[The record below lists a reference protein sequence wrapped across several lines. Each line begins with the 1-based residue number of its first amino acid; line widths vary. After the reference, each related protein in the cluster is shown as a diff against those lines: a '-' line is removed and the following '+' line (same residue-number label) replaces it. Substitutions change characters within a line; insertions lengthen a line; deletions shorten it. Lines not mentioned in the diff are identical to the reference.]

1 MRKLKKIGLLFLF
14 STFIFGCDININ
26 QPEDEQQIEN
36 PTDNDSTTEN
46 TPEDSDDK
54 TESDNSDETQ
64 PDNSTE
70 SENITT
76 IKGSELD
83 SNAWYFKSY
92 DLSEYANQTV
102 KIELSCKIKTSS
114 SNKIHLMWQINQAP
128 EYPTIA
134 QADVGSEWI
143 ELKETKEVSIA
154 KGNQLYLSNYQID
167 FSNLTIY
174 IKDFSYKVTPLDS
187 SDNNTDDVITNKTTW
202 LSDSTPSLKETY
214 KDIFDSFGLAC
225 EYGNFGTNWGTP
237 VELYYDEVQNG
248 LKKHVDSMTLGNEL
262 KPQFMLCWWGNG
274 DGAKESMTSFTASN
288 GQKIQVPETIQGL
301 SRLDAILTILKN
313 NNLKMRG
320 HVLTWHSQTPDD
332 FFAEGYSA
340 EYNGELISNPV
351 SKEVMTARHEWYI
364 KTILEYVN
372 DWESRNGYGT
382 GNHIIWT
389 WDVVNEAIADDATTT
404 DYLRGST
411 AETKDKTP
419 TPPAGSNQAQGS
431 RWYQIYQSDEFI
443 VNAFRFANAYAPA
456 DVPLAYN
463 DYNEYMD
470 YSGGWKT
477 TGILNL
483 IESIKNGEAQTINEK
498 SVAPRIDVMG
508 MQSHVN
514 PDWPGVSGYENALK
528 RYLAAGVDVH
538 VSEFDIAA
546 TSTDSAKS
554 AYSEYF
560 KMLKK
565 YGKNYSGT
573 NKITN
578 VTIWGLNNE
587 NSWISKDGTQY
598 PLLFNKINDE
608 YIPNDSFDAVIEAA
622 KN

>member
-14 STFIFGCDININ
+14 STLIFGCDTTVN
-26 QPEDEQQIEN
+26 QPENDKNIEK
-36 PTDNDSTTEN
+36 PGESSQPESSDPIQ
-46 TPEDSDDK
+46 PEDSTDSKD
-54 TESDNSDETQ
+54 
-64 PDNSTE
+64 
-70 SENITT
+70 ITT
-76 IKGSELD
+76 INGSELD
-83 SNAWYFKSY
+83 SNAWYFTSY

-114 SNKIHLMWQINQAP
+114 ANKINLKWQIDQYP
-128 EYPTIA
+128 EYPIIA
-134 QADVGSEWI
+134 QADVGSDWV
-143 ELKETKEVSIA
+143 ELKGTKEVSIA
-154 KGNQLYLSNYQID
+154 QKNQLYLSTYQIV

-174 IKDFSYKVTPLDS
+174 IKDFSYKVTPIVIE
-187 SDNNTDDVITNKTTW
+187 NNRENW

-225 EYGNFGTNWGTP
+225 EYGNFGTGWGTP

-248 LKKHVDSMTLGNEL
+248 LKKHADSMTLGNEL
-262 KPQFMLCWWGNG
+262 KPQFMLCWWRNG

-340 EYNGELISNPV
+340 KYNGELISNPV

-372 DWESRNGYGT
+372 EWEANNGYGT

-404 DYLRGST
+404 AYLRGST
-411 AETKDKTP
+411 SGTKGKTP
-419 TPPAGSNQAQGS
+419 DNGGS

-514 PDWPGVSGYENALK
+514 PDWPGVSEYEKALK
-528 RYLAAGVDVH
+528 RYLDAGVDVH

-554 AYSEYF
+554 AYSDYF
-560 KMLKK
+560 KMLKN

-587 NSWISKDGTQY
+587 NSWISNGGTQY
-598 PLLFNKINDE
+598 PLLFNKINNE

>member
-14 STFIFGCDININ
+14 STFIFGCDFTVK
-26 QPEDEQQIEN
+26 QPENDKNIEKPGESSQPESSDPIQPEA
-36 PTDNDSTTEN
+36 PTDST
-46 TPEDSDDK
+46 D
-54 TESDNSDETQ
+54 
-64 PDNSTE
+64 
-70 SENITT
+70 ITT
-76 IKGSELD
+76 IEGSELKSGD
-83 SNAWYFKSY
+83 WYFTSY
-92 DLSEYANQTV
+92 DLSKYANQTV

-114 SNKIHLMWQINQAP
+114 SNKINLKWQINQNPA
-128 EYPTIA
+128 YPIIA
-134 QADVGSEWI
+134 QADVGSDWV
-143 ELKETKEVSIA
+143 ELKGTNEVSIEA
-154 KGNQLYLSNYQID
+154 ENQLYLSNYQID

-174 IKDFSYKVTPLDS
+174 IKDFSYKVTPIVRE
-187 SDNNTDDVITNKTTW
+187 NW

-225 EYGNFGTNWGTP
+225 EYGTFGTGWGTP

-262 KPQFMLCWWGNG
+262 KPQFMLCWWRNG

-288 GQKIQVPETIQGL
+288 GQIIQVPETIQGL
-301 SRLDAILTILKN
+301 SRLNDILTILKK

-340 EYNGELISNPV
+340 KYNGKLISNPV

-372 DWESRNGYGT
+372 DWEAKNGYGT

-404 DYLRGST
+404 AYLRGST
-411 AETKDKTP
+411 SGTKDKTP
-419 TPPAGSNQAQGS
+419 ADGGS

-470 YSGGWKT
+470 YSDGWKT

-483 IESIKNGEAQTINEK
+483 IESIKKGEAQTIKGK

-514 PDWPGVSGYENALK
+514 PKWPGVSGYENALK

-546 TSTDSAKS
+546 TSTGSAKS
-554 AYSEYF
+554 AYSDYF

-587 NSWISKDGTQY
+587 NSWISNDGTQY
-598 PLLFNKINDE
+598 PLLFNKINNE
-608 YIPNDSFDAVIEAA
+608 YIPNASFDAVIEAA

>member
-14 STFIFGCDININ
+14 SALIFGCDTTVN
-26 QPEDEQQIEN
+26 QPENDKNIEK
-36 PTDNDSTTEN
+36 PGESSQPESSDPIQ
-46 TPEDSDDK
+46 PEDSTDSKD
-54 TESDNSDETQ
+54 
-64 PDNSTE
+64 
-70 SENITT
+70 ITT
-76 IKGSELD
+76 INGSKLE
-83 SNAWYFKSY
+83 SNAWYFTSY

-102 KIELSCKIKTSS
+102 QIELSCKIKTSS
-114 SNKIHLMWQINQAP
+114 SNKIHLMWQINNS
-128 EYPTIA
+128 EYPIVA
-134 QADVGSEWI
+134 EADVGSDWV
-143 ELKETKEVSIA
+143 ELKGTNEVSIEA
-154 KGNQLYLSNYQID
+154 GNQLYLSNYKID

-174 IKDFSYKVTPLDS
+174 IKDFSYNVTPIVNNR
-187 SDNNTDDVITNKTTW
+187 DNW
-202 LSDSTPSLKETY
+202 LSNSTPSLKETY
-214 KDIFDSFGLAC
+214 EDTFDSFGLAC
-225 EYGNFGTNWGTP
+225 EYGNFGTGWGTP

-262 KPQFMLCWWGNG
+262 KPQFMLCWWAKG
-274 DGAKESMTSFTASN
+274 DGAKESLTSFTASN
-288 GQKIQVPETIQGL
+288 GQTIQVPKTIQGL
-301 SRLDAILTILKN
+301 SRLNDILTILKK

-340 EYNGELISNPV
+340 KYNGELISNPV
-351 SKEVMTARHEWYI
+351 SKKVMTARHEWYI

-372 DWESRNGYGT
+372 DWEAENGYGT

-404 DYLRGST
+404 AYLRGST
-411 AETKDKTP
+411 SGTKGKTP
-419 TPPAGSNQAQGS
+419 ADGGS

-470 YSGGWKT
+470 YSDGWKT

-483 IESIKNGEAQTINEK
+483 IESIKKGEAQTIKGK

-514 PDWPGVSGYENALK
+514 PYWPGVSEYEKALK

-546 TSTDSAKS
+546 TSTGSAKS
-554 AYSEYF
+554 AYSDYF

-598 PLLFNKINDE
+598 PLLFNKINNE

>member
-1 MRKLKKIGLLFLF
+1 MRKLKKIGLLLLF
-14 STFIFGCDININ
+14 SALIFGCDFTEN
-26 QPEDEQQIEN
+26 QQ
-36 PTDNDSTTEN
+36 NDS
-46 TPEDSDDK
+46 ED
-54 TESDNSDETQ
+54 
-64 PDNSTE
+64 
-70 SENITT
+70 ITT
-76 IKGSELD
+76 IEGSKLE
-83 SNAWYFKSY
+83 SNAWYFTSY
-92 DLSEYANQTV
+92 DLSEYASQTV

-114 SNKIHLMWQINQAP
+114 SNKINLKWQINQDP

-134 QADVGSEWI
+134 QADVGSDWV
-143 ELKETKEVSIA
+143 ELKGTNEVSIEA
-154 KGNQLYLSNYQID
+154 GNQLYLSNYQIV

-174 IKDFSYKVTPLDS
+174 IKDFSYKVTPIVIE
-187 SDNNTDDVITNKTTW
+187 NNRENW

-225 EYGNFGTNWGTP
+225 EYGNFGTK
-237 VELYYDEVQNG
+237 ELYYEEVQNG
-248 LKKHVDSMTLGNEL
+248 LKKHADSITLGNEL

-274 DGAKESMTSFTASN
+274 DGAKKKMTSFTASN
-288 GQKIQVPETIQGL
+288 GQTIQVPEPIQGL
-301 SRLDAILTILKN
+301 SRLNDILTILKN

-351 SKEVMTARHEWYI
+351 SKDVMTARHEWYI

-372 DWESRNGYGT
+372 DWEAENGYGT

-389 WDVVNEAIADDATTT
+389 WDVVNEAIADDATKT

-411 AETKDKTP
+411 SGTKDKTP

-431 RWYQIYQSDEFI
+431 RWYQIYKSDEFI

-483 IESIKNGEAQTINEK
+483 IESIKNGEEQTINGK
-498 SVAPRIDVMG
+498 LVKPRIDVMG
-508 MQSHVN
+508 MQSHVGD
-514 PDWPGVSGYENALK
+514 DWPGVGGYEDAVK
-528 RYLAAGVDVH
+528 RYLDAGVDIH

-546 TSTDSAKS
+546 KSSNSSKST
-554 AYSEYF
+554 YSEYF
-560 KMLKK
+560 KMLKN
-565 YGKNYSGT
+565 YGKNYSGK

-587 NSWISKDGTQY
+587 DSWINSKSKY

>member
-1 MRKLKKIGLLFLF
+1 MRKLKKIGLLLLF
-14 STFIFGCDININ
+14 STLIFGCDITIN

-36 PTDNDSTTEN
+36 STDNDSTKEN
-46 TPEDSDDK
+46 TPEDSDGK
-54 TESDNSDETQ
+54 KESDNSDKTQ

-76 IKGSELD
+76 INGSELG
-83 SNAWYFKSY
+83 SGAWYFTSY

-102 KIELSCKIKTSS
+102 QIELSCKIKTSS
-114 SNKIHLMWQINQAP
+114 SNKIHLMWQINNS
-128 EYPTIA
+128 EYPIVA
-134 QADVGSEWI
+134 EADVGSEWV
-143 ELKETKEVSIA
+143 ELKGTKEVSIA
-154 KGNQLYLSNYQID
+154 QKNQLYLSTYQID

-174 IKDFSYKVTPLDS
+174 IGDFSYKVTALDS
-187 SDNNTDDVITNKTTW
+187 SDNNTDDVITNKTYW

-237 VELYYDEVQNG
+237 KELYYEEVQNG
-248 LKKHVDSMTLGNEL
+248 LKKHADSITLGNEL

-274 DGAKESMTSFTASN
+274 DGAKEKMTSFTASN
-288 GQKIQVPETIQGL
+288 GQTIQVPETIQGL
-301 SRLDAILTILKN
+301 SRLNDILTILKN

-372 DWESRNGYGT
+372 DWEAENGYGT

-389 WDVVNEAIADDATTT
+389 WDVVNEAIADDATKT

-411 AETKDKTP
+411 SGTKDKTP

-431 RWYQIYQSDEFI
+431 RWYQIYKSDEFI
-443 VNAFRFANAYAPA
+443 VNAFRFANAYAPS

-470 YSGGWKT
+470 YEKGWKT

-483 IESIKNGEAQTINEK
+483 IESIKKGEAQTINGK

-514 PDWPGVSGYENALK
+514 PNWPGVSGYENALK

-546 TSTDSAKS
+546 TSTGSAKS
-554 AYSEYF
+554 AYSDYF

-565 YGKNYSGT
+565 YGKSYSGT

-578 VTIWGLNNE
+578 ITIWGLNNE
-587 NSWISKDGTQY
+587 NSWISNDGTQY
-598 PLLFNKINDE
+598 PLLFNKINNE

-622 KN
+622 QN

>member
-1 MRKLKKIGLLFLF
+1 
-14 STFIFGCDININ
+14 
-26 QPEDEQQIEN
+26 
-36 PTDNDSTTEN
+36 
-46 TPEDSDDK
+46 
-54 TESDNSDETQ
+54 
-64 PDNSTE
+64 
-70 SENITT
+70 
-76 IKGSELD
+76 
-83 SNAWYFKSY
+83 
-92 DLSEYANQTV
+92 
-102 KIELSCKIKTSS
+102 
-114 SNKIHLMWQINQAP
+114 
-128 EYPTIA
+128 
-134 QADVGSEWI
+134 
-143 ELKETKEVSIA
+143 
-154 KGNQLYLSNYQID
+154 
-167 FSNLTIY
+167 
-174 IKDFSYKVTPLDS
+174 
-187 SDNNTDDVITNKTTW
+187 
-202 LSDSTPSLKETY
+202 
-214 KDIFDSFGLAC
+214 
-225 EYGNFGTNWGTP
+225 
-237 VELYYDEVQNG
+237 
-248 LKKHVDSMTLGNEL
+248 MTLGNEL

-288 GQKIQVPETIQGL
+288 GQTIQVSKTIQGL
-301 SRLDAILTILKN
+301 SRLNDILTILKN

-340 EYNGELISNPV
+340 KSNGELISNPV
-351 SKEVMTARHEWYI
+351 SKDVMTARHEWYI

-372 DWESRNGYGT
+372 EWEVNNGYGT

-411 AETKDKTP
+411 SGTKDKTP

-470 YSGGWKT
+470 YEKGWKT

-483 IESIKNGEAQTINEK
+483 IESIKNGEAQTINGK
-498 SVAPRIDVMG
+498 LVKPRIDVMG

-546 TSTDSAKS
+546 TSTGSAKS
-554 AYSEYF
+554 AYSDYF

-565 YGKNYSGT
+565 YGKSYSGT

-578 VTIWGLNNE
+578 ITIWGLNNE
-587 NSWISKDGTQY
+587 ASWIKSKSKY
-598 PLLFNKINDE
+598 PLLFNKINNE

>member
-1 MRKLKKIGLLFLF
+1 MRKLKKIGLLLLF
-14 STFIFGCDININ
+14 SALIFGCDFTVN
-26 QPEDEQQIEN
+26 QP
-36 PTDNDSTTEN
+36 NDS
-46 TPEDSDDK
+46 ED
-54 TESDNSDETQ
+54 
-64 PDNSTE
+64 
-70 SENITT
+70 ITT
-76 IKGSELD
+76 IEGSKLE
-83 SNAWYFKSY
+83 SNAWYFTSY
-92 DLSEYANQTV
+92 DLSEYASQTV

-114 SNKIHLMWQINQAP
+114 SNKINLKWQINQDP

-134 QADVGSEWI
+134 QAEVGSDWV
-143 ELKETKEVSIA
+143 ELKGTKEVSIEA
-154 KGNQLYLSNYQID
+154 GNQLYLSNHQID

-174 IKDFSYKVTPLDS
+174 VKDFSYKVTPIVIE
-187 SDNNTDDVITNKTTW
+187 NNRENW

-225 EYGNFGTNWGTP
+225 EYGNFGTWGGTP
-237 VELYYDEVQNG
+237 KELYYEEVQNG
-248 LKKHVDSMTLGNEL
+248 LKKHADSITLGNEL

-274 DGAKESMTSFTASN
+274 DGAKQKMTSFTASN
-288 GQKIQVPETIQGL
+288 GQTIQVPQTIQGL
-301 SRLDAILTILKN
+301 SRLNDILTILKN

-351 SKEVMTARHEWYI
+351 SKDVMTARHEWYI

-372 DWESRNGYGT
+372 DWEAENGYGT

-389 WDVVNEAIADDATTT
+389 WDVVNEAIADDATKT

-411 AETKDKTP
+411 SGTKDKTP

-431 RWYQIYQSDEFI
+431 RWYQIYKSDEFI

-470 YSGGWKT
+470 YEKGWKT

-483 IESIKNGEAQTINEK
+483 IESIKKGEAQTINGK

-508 MQSHVN
+508 MQSHVGD
-514 PDWPGVSGYENALK
+514 DWPGVGGYEDAVK
-528 RYLAAGVDVH
+528 RYLDAGVDIH

-546 TSTDSAKS
+546 KSSNSSKST
-554 AYSEYF
+554 YSEYF
-560 KMLKK
+560 KMLKN
-565 YGKNYSGT
+565 YGKNYSGK

-587 NSWISKDGTQY
+587 DSWINSKSKY

-608 YIPNDSFDAVIEAA
+608 YIPNASFDAVIEAA

>member
-14 STFIFGCDININ
+14 SALIFGCDFTVK
-26 QPEDEQQIEN
+26 QP
-36 PTDNDSTTEN
+36 
-46 TPEDSDDK
+46 
-54 TESDNSDETQ
+54 
-64 PDNSTE
+64 
-70 SENITT
+70 ENITT

-83 SNAWYFKSY
+83 SNDWYFTSY

-102 KIELSCKIKTSS
+102 QIELSCKIKTSS
-114 SNKIHLMWQINQAP
+114 SNKINLKWQINQYP
-128 EYPTIA
+128 EYPIIA
-134 QADVGSEWI
+134 QANVGSDWV
-143 ELKETKEVSIA
+143 ELKGTNEVSIEA
-154 KGNQLYLSNYQID
+154 GNQLYLSNHQIV

-174 IKDFSYKVTPLDS
+174 IKDFSYKVTPIVIE
-187 SDNNTDDVITNKTTW
+187 NNRENW

-225 EYGNFGTNWGTP
+225 EYGNFVPGWGTP
-237 VELYYDEVQNG
+237 KELYYEEVQNG

-262 KPQFMLCWWGNG
+262 KPQFMLCWWRNG

-288 GQKIQVPETIQGL
+288 GQTIQVPQTIQGL
-301 SRLDAILTILKN
+301 SRLNDILTILKN

-340 EYNGELISNPV
+340 KYNGELISNPV

-364 KTILEYVN
+364 KTILEYIN
-372 DWESRNGYGT
+372 EWEADNGYGT

-389 WDVVNEAIADDATTT
+389 WDVVNEAIADDATKTA
-404 DYLRGST
+404 YLRGST
-411 AETKDKTP
+411 SGTKGKTP
-419 TPPAGSNQAQGS
+419 DNGGS

-443 VNAFRFANAYAPA
+443 VNAFRFANAYAPS

-470 YSGGWKT
+470 YEKGWKT

-483 IESIKNGEAQTINEK
+483 IESIKNGEAQTINGK
-498 SVAPRIDVMG
+498 LVKPRIDVMG

-514 PDWPGVSGYENALK
+514 PNWPGVSGYENALK

-546 TSTDSAKS
+546 TSTGSAKS
-554 AYSEYF
+554 TYSEYF

-587 NSWISKDGTQY
+587 NSWISNDGTQY
-598 PLLFNKINDE
+598 PLLFNKINNE
-608 YIPNDSFDAVIEAA
+608 YIPNASFDAVIEAA
-622 KN
+622 QN

>member
-1 MRKLKKIGLLFLF
+1 MRKLKKIGLLLLF
-14 STFIFGCDININ
+14 SALIFGCDITIN

-36 PTDNDSTTEN
+36 PTDKDSTTEN
-46 TPEDSDDK
+46 TPGDSDDK
-54 TESDNSDETQ
+54 TESDNSDEPQ

-70 SENITT
+70 PENITT
-76 IKGSELD
+76 INGSELD
-83 SNAWYFKSY
+83 NNAWYFKSY

-102 KIELSCKIKTSS
+102 QIELSCKIKTSS
-114 SNKIHLMWQINQAP
+114 SNKIHLMWQINNS
-128 EYPTIA
+128 EYPIVA
-134 QADVGSEWI
+134 EANVGSEWV
-143 ELKETKEVSIA
+143 ELKGTKEVSIEA
-154 KGNQLYLSNYQID
+154 GNQLYLSNYQID

-174 IKDFSYKVTPLDS
+174 IKDFSYKVT
-187 SDNNTDDVITNKTTW
+187 NNRENW

-225 EYGNFGTNWGTP
+225 EYGNFGPDWGTP
-237 VELYYDEVQNG
+237 VELYYKEVQNG
-248 LKKHVDSMTLGNEL
+248 LKKHADSITLGNEL
-262 KPQFMLCWWGNG
+262 KPQFMLCWWDNG

-288 GQKIQVPETIQGL
+288 GQTIQVPETIQGL
-301 SRLDAILTILKN
+301 SRLNDILTILKN

-340 EYNGELISNPV
+340 KYKGELISNPV
-351 SKEVMTARHEWYI
+351 SKDVMTARHEWYI

-372 DWESRNGYGT
+372 DWEAENGYGT
-382 GNHIIWT
+382 SNHIIWT
-389 WDVVNEAIADDATTT
+389 WDVVNEAIADDATKT

-411 AETKDKTP
+411 SGTKDKTP

-470 YSGGWKT
+470 YEKGWKT

-483 IESIKNGEAQTINEK
+483 IESIKKGEAQTINGK

-546 TSTDSAKS
+546 TSTGSAKS

-560 KMLKK
+560 KMLKN
-565 YGKNYSGT
+565 YGKNYSGK

-587 NSWISKDGTQY
+587 DSWINSKSKY

-608 YIPNDSFDAVIEAA
+608 YIPNASFDAVIEAA

>member
-14 STFIFGCDININ
+14 STLIFGCDTTVN
-26 QPEDEQQIEN
+26 QPENDKNIEKPGESSQPESSDPIQPED
-36 PTDNDSTTEN
+36 PTDSKDT
-46 TPEDSDDK
+46 
-54 TESDNSDETQ
+54 
-64 PDNSTE
+64 
-70 SENITT
+70 TT
-76 IKGSELD
+76 IEGSKLE
-83 SNAWYFKSY
+83 SNAWYFTSY
-92 DLSEYANQTV
+92 DLSEYASQTV

-114 SNKIHLMWQINQAP
+114 SNKINLKWQINQDP
-128 EYPTIA
+128 EYPIIA
-134 QADVGSEWI
+134 QADVGSDWV
-143 ELKETKEVSIA
+143 ELKGTNEVSIEA
-154 KGNQLYLSNYQID
+154 ENQLYLSNYQID

-174 IKDFSYKVTPLDS
+174 IKDFSYKVTPIVRE
-187 SDNNTDDVITNKTTW
+187 NW

-237 VELYYDEVQNG
+237 VELYYEEVQNG
-248 LKKHVDSMTLGNEL
+248 LKKHADSMTLGNEL
-262 KPQFMLCWWGNG
+262 KPQFMLCWWRNG

-288 GQKIQVPETIQGL
+288 GQTIQVPQTIQGL
-301 SRLDAILTILKN
+301 SRLNDILTILKN

-340 EYNGELISNPV
+340 KYNGELISNPV

-364 KTILEYVN
+364 KTILEYIN
-372 DWESRNGYGT
+372 EWEADNGYGT

-411 AETKDKTP
+411 SGTKDKTP
-419 TPPAGSNQAQGS
+419 DKGGS
-431 RWYQIYQSDEFI
+431 RWYQIYKSDEFI

-470 YSGGWKT
+470 YSAGWKT

-483 IESIKNGEAQTINEK
+483 IENIRNGEAQTINGK

-514 PDWPGVSGYENALK
+514 PDWPGVSEYEKALK
-528 RYLAAGVDVH
+528 RYLDAGVDVH

-546 TSTDSAKS
+546 TSTDRAKS
-554 AYSEYF
+554 AYSDYF

-565 YGKNYSGT
+565 YGKKYSGT

-608 YIPNDSFDAVIEAA
+608 YIPNASFDAVIEAA
-622 KN
+622 QN

>member
-1 MRKLKKIGLLFLF
+1 MRKLKKIGLLLLF
-14 STFIFGCDININ
+14 SALIFGCDITIN

-46 TPEDSDDK
+46 TPGDSDNK
-54 TESDNSDETQ
+54 TESDNSDKTQ

-76 IKGSELD
+76 INGSELE
-83 SNAWYFKSY
+83 SGTWYFTSY
-92 DLSEYANQTV
+92 DLSEYASQTV

-114 SNKIHLMWQINQAP
+114 SNKIHLMWQINNS
-128 EYPTIA
+128 EYPIVA
-134 QADVGSEWI
+134 EADVGSEWV
-143 ELKETKEVSIA
+143 ELKGTKEVSIA
-154 KGNQLYLSNYQID
+154 QKNQLYLSTYQID

-174 IKDFSYKVTPLDS
+174 IGDFSYKVTALDS
-187 SDNNTDDVITNKTTW
+187 SDNNTDDVITNKTNW

-237 VELYYDEVQNG
+237 VELYYKEVQNG
-248 LKKHVDSMTLGNEL
+248 LKKHADSITLGNEL

-288 GQKIQVPETIQGL
+288 GQTIQVPKTIQGL
-301 SRLDAILTILKN
+301 SRLNDILTILKD

-340 EYNGELISNPV
+340 KYNGELISNPV
-351 SKEVMTARHEWYI
+351 SKDVMTARHEWYI

-372 DWESRNGYGT
+372 DWEAENGYGT

-389 WDVVNEAIADDATTT
+389 WDVVNEAIADDATKT

-411 AETKDKTP
+411 SGTKDKTP

-431 RWYQIYQSDEFI
+431 RWYQIYKSDEFI

-470 YSGGWKT
+470 YEKGWKT

-483 IESIKNGEAQTINEK
+483 IESIKKGEAQTINGK

-514 PDWPGVSGYENALK
+514 PDWPGVSGYENALQ
-528 RYLAAGVDVH
+528 RYLDAGVDVH

-546 TSTDSAKS
+546 TSTDRAKS

-560 KMLKK
+560 KMLKN

-587 NSWISKDGTQY
+587 NSWISNDGTQY

>member
-1 MRKLKKIGLLFLF
+1 MRKLKKIGLLLLF
-14 STFIFGCDININ
+14 SALIFGCDFTEN
-26 QPEDEQQIEN
+26 QQ
-36 PTDNDSTTEN
+36 NDS
-46 TPEDSDDK
+46 ED
-54 TESDNSDETQ
+54 
-64 PDNSTE
+64 
-70 SENITT
+70 ITT
-76 IKGSELD
+76 IEGSKLE
-83 SNAWYFKSY
+83 SNAWYFTSY
-92 DLSEYANQTV
+92 DLSEYASQTV

-114 SNKIHLMWQINQAP
+114 SNKINLKWQNNQDP

-134 QADVGSEWI
+134 RADVGSDWV
-143 ELKETKEVSIA
+143 ELKGTNEVSIEA
-154 KGNQLYLSNYQID
+154 GNQLYLSNYQIV

-174 IKDFSYKVTPLDS
+174 IKDFSYKVTPIVIE
-187 SDNNTDDVITNKTTW
+187 NNRENW

-225 EYGNFGTNWGTP
+225 EYGNFGTK
-237 VELYYDEVQNG
+237 ELYYEEVQNG
-248 LKKHVDSMTLGNEL
+248 LKKHADSITLGNEL

-274 DGAKESMTSFTASN
+274 DGAKKKMTSFTASN
-288 GQKIQVPETIQGL
+288 GQTIQVPEPIQGL
-301 SRLDAILTILKN
+301 SRLNDILTILKN

-351 SKEVMTARHEWYI
+351 SKDVMTARHEWYI

-372 DWESRNGYGT
+372 DWEAENGYGT

-389 WDVVNEAIADDATTT
+389 WDVVNEAIADDATKT

-411 AETKDKTP
+411 SGTKDKTP

-431 RWYQIYQSDEFI
+431 RWYQIYKSDEFI

-483 IESIKNGEAQTINEK
+483 IESIKNGEEQTINGK
-498 SVAPRIDVMG
+498 LVKPRIDVMG
-508 MQSHVN
+508 MQSHVGD
-514 PDWPGVSGYENALK
+514 DWPGVGGYEDAVK
-528 RYLAAGVDVH
+528 RYLDAGVDIH

-546 TSTDSAKS
+546 KSSNSSKST
-554 AYSEYF
+554 YSEYF
-560 KMLKK
+560 KMLKN
-565 YGKNYSGT
+565 YGKNYSGK

-587 NSWISKDGTQY
+587 DSWINSKSKY

>member
-14 STFIFGCDININ
+14 STLIFGCDINTN

-70 SENITT
+70 PENITT
-76 IKGSELD
+76 INGSELE
-83 SNAWYFKSY
+83 SGAWYFKSY

-114 SNKIHLMWQINQAP
+114 SNKINLKWQINQAP
-128 EYPTIA
+128 EYPIIA
-134 QADVGSEWI
+134 QADVGSEWV

-154 KGNQLYLSNYQID
+154 KGNQLYLSTYQIN

-174 IKDFSYKVTPLDS
+174 IKDFSYKVTALDS
-187 SDNNTDDVITNKTTW
+187 SDNNTDDVITNKTNW

-237 VELYYDEVQNG
+237 VELYYEEVQNG

-262 KPQFMLCWWGNG
+262 KPQFMLCWWDKG

-288 GQKIQVPETIQGL
+288 GKTIQVPETIQGL
-301 SRLDAILTILKN
+301 SRLDDILTILKK

-340 EYNGELISNPV
+340 RYNGELISNPV

-364 KTILEYVN
+364 KTILEYIN
-372 DWESRNGYGT
+372 EWEANNGYGT

-389 WDVVNEAIADDATTT
+389 WDVVNEAIADDATKT

-411 AETKDKTP
+411 SGTKGKTP
-419 TPPAGSNQAQGS
+419 ADGGS

-443 VNAFRFANAYAPA
+443 VNAFRFANAYAPS

-483 IESIKNGEAQTINEK
+483 IESIKNGEAQTINGK
-498 SVAPRIDVMG
+498 LVKPRIDVMG

-528 RYLAAGVDVH
+528 RYLDAGVDVH

-546 TSTDSAKS
+546 TSTGSAKS
-554 AYSEYF
+554 AYSDYF

-587 NSWISKDGTQY
+587 NSWISNDGTQY
-598 PLLFNKINDE
+598 PLLFNKIKDE

-622 KN
+622 QN

>member
-1 MRKLKKIGLLFLF
+1 MRKLKKIGLLLLF
-14 STFIFGCDININ
+14 SALIFGCDFTVN
-26 QPEDEQQIEN
+26 QPENDKNIEKPGESSQPESSDPIQPED
-36 PTDNDSTTEN
+36 PTDSKD
-46 TPEDSDDK
+46 
-54 TESDNSDETQ
+54 
-64 PDNSTE
+64 
-70 SENITT
+70 ITT
-76 IKGSELD
+76 IKGSELG
-83 SNAWYFKSY
+83 SGAWYFKSY
-92 DLSEYANQTV
+92 DLSEYASQTV

-114 SNKIHLMWQINQAP
+114 SNKITLKWQINQDP

-134 QADVGSEWI
+134 QADVGSDWV
-143 ELKETKEVSIA
+143 ELKGTKEVSIEA
-154 KGNQLYLSNYQID
+154 GNQLYLSNYQID

-174 IKDFSYKVTPLDS
+174 IKDFSYKVT
-187 SDNNTDDVITNKTTW
+187 NNRENW

-214 KDIFDSFGLAC
+214 KDVFDSFGLAC
-225 EYGNFGTNWGTP
+225 EYGNFGPDWGTP
-237 VELYYDEVQNG
+237 VELYYKEVQNG
-248 LKKHVDSMTLGNEL
+248 LKKHADSITLGNEL
-262 KPQFMLCWWGNG
+262 KPQFMLCWWDNG

-288 GQKIQVPETIQGL
+288 GQTIQVPKTIQGL
-301 SRLDAILTILKN
+301 SRLNDILTILKN

-340 EYNGELISNPV
+340 KYNGELISNPV
-351 SKEVMTARHEWYI
+351 SKDVMTARHEWYI

-372 DWESRNGYGT
+372 KWEAKYGYGT

-411 AETKDKTP
+411 SGTKGKIPDN
-419 TPPAGSNQAQGS
+419 GGS

-470 YSGGWKT
+470 YEKGWKT

-483 IESIKNGEAQTINEK
+483 IENIRNGEAQTINGK
-498 SVAPRIDVMG
+498 LVKPRIDVMG

-546 TSTDSAKS
+546 TSTGSAKS
-554 AYSEYF
+554 AYSDYF

-587 NSWISKDGTQY
+587 NSWISNGGTQY
-598 PLLFNKINDE
+598 PLLFNKINNE

>member
-1 MRKLKKIGLLFLF
+1 MRKLKKIGLLLLF
-14 STFIFGCDININ
+14 SALIFGCNFTVN
-26 QPEDEQQIEN
+26 QP
-36 PTDNDSTTEN
+36 NDS
-46 TPEDSDDK
+46 ED
-54 TESDNSDETQ
+54 
-64 PDNSTE
+64 
-70 SENITT
+70 ITT
-76 IKGSELD
+76 IKGSELG
-83 SNAWYFKSY
+83 SGAWYFKSY

-114 SNKIHLMWQINQAP
+114 SNKINLKWQINQDP

-134 QADVGSEWI
+134 QAEVGSDWV
-143 ELKETKEVSIA
+143 ELKGTNEVSIEA
-154 KGNQLYLSNYQID
+154 RNQLYLSTYQIV

-174 IKDFSYKVTPLDS
+174 IKDFSYKVTPIVIE
-187 SDNNTDDVITNKTTW
+187 NNRENW

-237 VELYYDEVQNG
+237 KELYYEEVQNG

-288 GQKIQVPETIQGL
+288 GQTIQVPKTIQGL
-301 SRLDAILTILKN
+301 SRLNDILTILKD

-372 DWESRNGYGT
+372 KWEAINGYGT
-382 GNHIIWT
+382 DNHIIWT

-411 AETKDKTP
+411 SGTKGKTP
-419 TPPAGSNQAQGS
+419 DNGGS

-443 VNAFRFANAYAPA
+443 VNAFRFANAYAPS

-483 IESIKNGEAQTINEK
+483 IESIKKGEAQTINGK

-508 MQSHVN
+508 MQSHVGD
-514 PDWPGVSGYENALK
+514 DWPGVGGYEDAVK
-528 RYLAAGVDVH
+528 RYLDAGVDIH

-546 TSTDSAKS
+546 KSSNSSKST
-554 AYSEYF
+554 YSEYF
-560 KMLKK
+560 KMLKN
-565 YGKNYSGT
+565 YGKNYSGK

-587 NSWISKDGTQY
+587 DSWINSKSKY
-598 PLLFNKINDE
+598 PLLFNKINNE

>member
-14 STFIFGCDININ
+14 SALIFGYDTTVN
-26 QPEDEQQIEN
+26 QPENDKNIEKPGESSQPESSDPIQPED
-36 PTDNDSTTEN
+36 PTDSKDT
-46 TPEDSDDK
+46 
-54 TESDNSDETQ
+54 
-64 PDNSTE
+64 
-70 SENITT
+70 TT

-114 SNKIHLMWQINQAP
+114 ANKINLKWQINQAP

-134 QADVGSEWI
+134 KADVGSEWV
-143 ELKETKEVSIA
+143 ELKGTKEVSIA
-154 KGNQLYLSNYQID
+154 QNNQLYLSNYQID

-174 IKDFSYKVTPLDS
+174 IRDFSYKVTPKETIRE
-187 SDNNTDDVITNKTTW
+187 NW

-225 EYGNFGTNWGTP
+225 EYGNFVPGWGTP
-237 VELYYDEVQNG
+237 KELYYEEVQNG
-248 LKKHVDSMTLGNEL
+248 LKKHADSMTLGNEL

-274 DGAKESMTSFTASN
+274 DGAKEKMTSFAASN
-288 GQKIQVPETIQGL
+288 GQTIQVPETIQGL
-301 SRLDAILTILKN
+301 SRLNDILTILKN

-332 FFAEGYSA
+332 FFSEGYSA
-340 EYNGELISNPV
+340 KSNGELISNPV
-351 SKEVMTARHEWYI
+351 SKDVMTARHEWYI

-372 DWESRNGYGT
+372 DWEAKNGYGT

-389 WDVVNEAIADDATTT
+389 WDVVNEAIADDATKT

-411 AETKDKTP
+411 SDTKGKTP
-419 TPPAGSNQAQGS
+419 DNGGS

-443 VNAFRFANAYAPA
+443 VNAFRFANAYAPS

-483 IESIKNGEAQTINEK
+483 IESIKNGEAQTINGK

-508 MQSHVN
+508 MQSHVGD
-514 PDWPGVSGYENALK
+514 DWPGVGGYEDAVK
-528 RYLAAGVDVH
+528 RYLDAGVDIH

-546 TSTDSAKS
+546 KSSNSSKST
-554 AYSEYF
+554 YSEYF
-560 KMLKK
+560 KMLKN
-565 YGKNYSGT
+565 YGKNYSGK

-587 NSWISKDGTQY
+587 DSWIKSKSKY
-598 PLLFNKINDE
+598 PLLFNKINNE

-622 KN
+622 QN

>member
-14 STFIFGCDININ
+14 STLIFGCDITIN

-36 PTDNDSTTEN
+36 PTDKDSTTEN
-46 TPEDSDDK
+46 TPGDSD
-54 TESDNSDETQ
+54 EPQ

-70 SENITT
+70 PENITT
-76 IKGSELD
+76 INGSELD
-83 SNAWYFKSY
+83 NNTWYFLSY

-102 KIELSCKIKTSS
+102 QIELSCKIKTSS
-114 SNKIHLMWQINQAP
+114 SNKIHLMWQINNS
-128 EYPTIA
+128 EYPIVA
-134 QADVGSEWI
+134 EADVGSEWV

-154 KGNQLYLSNYQID
+154 KGNQLYLSTYQID

-174 IKDFSYKVTPLDS
+174 IGDFSYKVTPLDS
-187 SDNNTDDVITNKTTW
+187 SDNNTDDVSTNKTNW

-237 VELYYDEVQNG
+237 VELYYKEVQNG
-248 LKKHVDSMTLGNEL
+248 LKKHADSITLGNEL

-288 GQKIQVPETIQGL
+288 GQTIQVPQTIQGL
-301 SRLDAILTILKN
+301 SRLNDILTILKN

-340 EYNGELISNPV
+340 KSNGELISNPV

-372 DWESRNGYGT
+372 DWESENGYGT

-411 AETKDKTP
+411 SGTKDKTP

-470 YSGGWKT
+470 YEKGWKT

-483 IESIKNGEAQTINEK
+483 IESIKKGEAQTINGK
-498 SVAPRIDVMG
+498 LVKPRIDVMG

-514 PDWPGVSGYENALK
+514 PDWPGVGGYEDAVK
-528 RYLAAGVDVH
+528 RYLDAGVDIH

-546 TSTDSAKS
+546 KSSNSSKST
-554 AYSEYF
+554 YSEYF
-560 KMLKK
+560 KMLKN
-565 YGKNYSGT
+565 YGKNYSGK

-587 NSWISKDGTQY
+587 DSWINAKSKY
-598 PLLFNKINDE
+598 PLLFNKINNE

-622 KN
+622 QN

>member
-1 MRKLKKIGLLFLF
+1 MRKLKKIGLLLLF
-14 STFIFGCDININ
+14 SALIFGCDFTVN
-26 QPEDEQQIEN
+26 QPENDKNIEKPGESSQPESSDPIQPED
-36 PTDNDSTTEN
+36 PTDSKD
-46 TPEDSDDK
+46 
-54 TESDNSDETQ
+54 
-64 PDNSTE
+64 
-70 SENITT
+70 ITT
-76 IKGSELD
+76 IKGSELG
-83 SNAWYFKSY
+83 SGAWYFKSY
-92 DLSEYANQTV
+92 DLSEYASQTV

-114 SNKIHLMWQINQAP
+114 SNKITLKWQINQDP

-134 QADVGSEWI
+134 QADVGS
-143 ELKETKEVSIA
+143 
-154 KGNQLYLSNYQID
+154 D
-167 FSNLTIY
+167 
-174 IKDFSYKVTPLDS
+174 
-187 SDNNTDDVITNKTTW
+187 
-202 LSDSTPSLKETY
+202 
-214 KDIFDSFGLAC
+214 
-225 EYGNFGTNWGTP
+225 WGTP
-237 VELYYDEVQNG
+237 VELYYKEVQNG
-248 LKKHVDSMTLGNEL
+248 LKKHADSITLGNEL

-274 DGAKESMTSFTASN
+274 DGAKQKMTSFTASN
-288 GQKIQVPETIQGL
+288 GQTIQVPKTIQGL
-301 SRLDAILTILKN
+301 SRLNDILTILKN

-340 EYNGELISNPV
+340 KSNGELISNPV
-351 SKEVMTARHEWYI
+351 SKDVMTARHEWYI

-372 DWESRNGYGT
+372 DWEAENGYGT

-389 WDVVNEAIADDATTT
+389 WDVVNEAIADDATKT

-411 AETKDKTP
+411 SGTKDKTP

-443 VNAFRFANAYAPA
+443 VNAFRFANAYAPS

-470 YSGGWKT
+470 YEKGWKT

-483 IESIKNGEAQTINEK
+483 IENIRNGEAQTINGK
-498 SVAPRIDVMG
+498 LVKPRIDVMG
-508 MQSHVN
+508 MQSHVGD
-514 PDWPGVSGYENALK
+514 DWPGVGGYEDAVK
-528 RYLAAGVDVH
+528 RYLDAGVDIH

-546 TSTDSAKS
+546 KSSNSSKST
-554 AYSEYF
+554 YSEYF
-560 KMLKK
+560 KMLKN
-565 YGKNYSGT
+565 YGKNYSGK

-587 NSWISKDGTQY
+587 DSWIKSKSKY

-608 YIPNDSFDAVIEAA
+608 YIPNASFDAVIEAA

>member
-1 MRKLKKIGLLFLF
+1 MRKLKKIGLLLLF
-14 STFIFGCDININ
+14 SALILGCDFTVN
-26 QPEDEQQIEN
+26 QPENDKNIEKPGESSQPESSDPIQPED
-36 PTDNDSTTEN
+36 PTDSKD
-46 TPEDSDDK
+46 
-54 TESDNSDETQ
+54 
-64 PDNSTE
+64 
-70 SENITT
+70 ITT
-76 IKGSELD
+76 IEGSKLE
-83 SNAWYFKSY
+83 SNAWYFTSY
-92 DLSEYANQTV
+92 DLSEYASQTV

-114 SNKIHLMWQINQAP
+114 SNKINLKWQINQDP

-134 QADVGSEWI
+134 QENVGSDWV
-143 ELKETKEVSIA
+143 ELKGTNEVSIEA
-154 KGNQLYLSNYQID
+154 GNQLYLSNYQID

-174 IKDFSYKVTPLDS
+174 IKDFSYKVTPI
-187 SDNNTDDVITNKTTW
+187 NRENW

-225 EYGNFGTNWGTP
+225 EYGNFGPDWGTP
-237 VELYYDEVQNG
+237 VELYYKEVQNG
-248 LKKHVDSMTLGNEL
+248 LKKHADSMTLGNEL
-262 KPQFMLCWWGNG
+262 KPQFMFCWWSNG

-288 GQKIQVPETIQGL
+288 GQTIQVPKTIKGL
-301 SRLDAILTILKN
+301 SRLNDILTILKN

-340 EYNGELISNPV
+340 KYYGELISNPV
-351 SKEVMTARHEWYI
+351 SKDVMTARHEWYI

-372 DWESRNGYGT
+372 EWEAINGYGT

-389 WDVVNEAIADDATTT
+389 WDVVNEAIADDATKT

-411 AETKDKTP
+411 SGTKDKTP

-483 IESIKNGEAQTINEK
+483 IESIKNGEAQTIKGK

-508 MQSHVN
+508 MQSHVGD
-514 PDWPGVSGYENALK
+514 DWPGVGGYEDAVK
-528 RYLAAGVDVH
+528 RYLDAGVDIH

-546 TSTDSAKS
+546 KS
-554 AYSEYF
+554 SNSSKTTYSEYF
-560 KMLKK
+560 KMLKN
-565 YGKNYSGT
+565 YGKNYSGK

-587 NSWISKDGTQY
+587 DSWIKSKSKY

>member
-1 MRKLKKIGLLFLF
+1 MRKLKKIGLLLLF
-14 STFIFGCDININ
+14 SALIFGCDFTVN
-26 QPEDEQQIEN
+26 QP
-36 PTDNDSTTEN
+36 NDS
-46 TPEDSDDK
+46 ED
-54 TESDNSDETQ
+54 
-64 PDNSTE
+64 
-70 SENITT
+70 ITT
-76 IKGSELD
+76 IEGSKLE
-83 SNAWYFKSY
+83 SNAWYFTSY

-114 SNKIHLMWQINQAP
+114 SNKINLKWQINQDPA
-128 EYPTIA
+128 YPIIA
-134 QADVGSEWI
+134 QADVGSDWV
-143 ELKETKEVSIA
+143 ELKGTNEVSIEA
-154 KGNQLYLSNYQID
+154 ENQLYLSNYQID

-174 IKDFSYKVTPLDS
+174 IKDFSYKVT
-187 SDNNTDDVITNKTTW
+187 NNRENW

-225 EYGNFGTNWGTP
+225 EYGNFGTWGGTP
-237 VELYYDEVQNG
+237 KELYYEKVQNG
-248 LKKHVDSMTLGNEL
+248 LKKHADSMTLGNEL

-274 DGAKESMTSFTASN
+274 DGAKQKMTSFTASN
-288 GQKIQVPETIQGL
+288 GQTIQVPQTIQGL
-301 SRLDAILTILKN
+301 SRLNDILTILKN

-351 SKEVMTARHEWYI
+351 SKDVMTARHEWYI

-372 DWESRNGYGT
+372 DWEAENGYGT

-389 WDVVNEAIADDATTT
+389 WDVVNEAIADDATKT

-411 AETKDKTP
+411 SGTKDKTP

-431 RWYQIYQSDEFI
+431 RWYQIYKSDEFI

-483 IESIKNGEAQTINEK
+483 IESIKKGEAQTINGK

-508 MQSHVN
+508 MQSHVGD
-514 PDWPGVSGYENALK
+514 DWPGVGGYEDAVK
-528 RYLAAGVDVH
+528 RYLDAGVDIH

-546 TSTDSAKS
+546 KSSNSSKST
-554 AYSEYF
+554 YSEYF

-565 YGKNYSGT
+565 YGKSYSGT

-578 VTIWGLNNE
+578 ITIWGLNNE
-587 NSWISKDGTQY
+587 NSWINSKSKY

>member
-14 STFIFGCDININ
+14 STLIFGCDTTVIQPENDKNIEKPGESS
-26 QPEDEQQIEN
+26 QPEDSS
-36 PTDNDSTTEN
+36 DSK
-46 TPEDSDDK
+46 D
-54 TESDNSDETQ
+54 
-64 PDNSTE
+64 
-70 SENITT
+70 ITT
-76 IKGSELD
+76 INGSELE
-83 SNAWYFKSY
+83 SGAWYFKSY

-102 KIELSCKIKTSS
+102 KIEFSCKIKTSS
-114 SNKIHLMWQINQAP
+114 SNKIHLMWQINNS
-128 EYPTIA
+128 EYPIIA
-134 QADVGSEWI
+134 EADVGSEWV
-143 ELKETKEVSIA
+143 ELKGTKEVSIA
-154 KGNQLYLSNYQID
+154 QKNQLYLSTYQID

-174 IKDFSYKVTPLDS
+174 IKDFSYKVTPIVIE
-187 SDNNTDDVITNKTTW
+187 NNRENW
-202 LSDSTPSLKETY
+202 LSASTPSLKETY

-225 EYGNFGTNWGTP
+225 EYGNFGTGWGTP

-288 GQKIQVPETIQGL
+288 GQIIQVPETIQGL
-301 SRLDAILTILKN
+301 SRLNDILTILKK

-372 DWESRNGYGT
+372 DWEAKNGYGT

-389 WDVVNEAIADDATTT
+389 WDVVNEAIADDATKT

-411 AETKDKTP
+411 SGTKGKTP
-419 TPPAGSNQAQGS
+419 ADGGS

-483 IESIKNGEAQTINEK
+483 IESIKNGEAQTINGK
-498 SVAPRIDVMG
+498 LVKPRIDVMG

-528 RYLAAGVDVH
+528 RYLDAGVDVH

-546 TSTDSAKS
+546 TSTGSAKS
-554 AYSEYF
+554 AYSDYF

-608 YIPNDSFDAVIEAA
+608 YIPNDSFDAIIEAVQ
-622 KN
+622 N

>member
-14 STFIFGCDININ
+14 STLIFGCDTTVN
-26 QPEDEQQIEN
+26 QPENDKNIEKPGESSQPESSDPIQPED
-36 PTDNDSTTEN
+36 PTDSKDT
-46 TPEDSDDK
+46 
-54 TESDNSDETQ
+54 
-64 PDNSTE
+64 
-70 SENITT
+70 TT

-83 SNAWYFKSY
+83 SNAWYFTSY

-114 SNKIHLMWQINQAP
+114 SNKIHLMWQINNS
-128 EYPTIA
+128 EYPIIA
-134 QADVGSEWI
+134 EADVGSDWV
-143 ELKETKEVSIA
+143 ELKGTNEVSIEA
-154 KGNQLYLSNYQID
+154 GNQLYLSNYKID
-167 FSNLTIY
+167 SSNLTIY
-174 IKDFSYKVTPLDS
+174 IKDFSYNVTPIVIE
-187 SDNNTDDVITNKTTW
+187 NNRENW

-225 EYGNFGTNWGTP
+225 EYGNFGTGWGTP
-237 VELYYDEVQNG
+237 VELYYEEVQNG
-248 LKKHVDSMTLGNEL
+248 LKKHADSMTLGNEL

-288 GQKIQVPETIQGL
+288 GQTIQVPKTIQGL
-301 SRLDAILTILKN
+301 SRLNDILTILKN

-340 EYNGELISNPV
+340 KYNGELISNPV

-372 DWESRNGYGT
+372 DWEAKNGYGT

-389 WDVVNEAIADDATTT
+389 WDVVNEAIADDATKT

-411 AETKDKTP
+411 SGTKGKTP
-419 TPPAGSNQAQGS
+419 ADGGS

-470 YSGGWKT
+470 YSDGWKT

-483 IESIKNGEAQTINEK
+483 IESIKNGEAQTINRK
-498 SVAPRIDVMG
+498 LVKPRIDVMG

-554 AYSEYF
+554 AYSDYF

-565 YGKNYSGT
+565 YGKSYSGT

-598 PLLFNKINDE
+598 PLLFNKINNE

>member
-14 STFIFGCDININ
+14 SALIFGCDTTVN
-26 QPEDEQQIEN
+26 QPENDKNIEKPGESSQPESSDPIQPED
-36 PTDNDSTTEN
+36 PTDSKDT
-46 TPEDSDDK
+46 
-54 TESDNSDETQ
+54 
-64 PDNSTE
+64 
-70 SENITT
+70 TT

-92 DLSEYANQTV
+92 DLSEYASKTV

-114 SNKIHLMWQINQAP
+114 ANKINLKWQINQYP
-128 EYPTIA
+128 EYPIIA
-134 QADVGSEWI
+134 QADVGSDWV
-143 ELKETKEVSIA
+143 ELKGTNEVSIEA
-154 KGNQLYLSNYQID
+154 ENQLYLSTYQID

-174 IKDFSYKVTPLDS
+174 IKDFSYKVTPIVIE
-187 SDNNTDDVITNKTTW
+187 NNRENW

-237 VELYYDEVQNG
+237 VELYYEEVQNG

-262 KPQFMLCWWGNG
+262 KPQFMLCWWDKG

-288 GQKIQVPETIQGL
+288 GQIIQAPETIQGL
-301 SRLDAILTILKN
+301 SRLDDILTILKK

-340 EYNGELISNPV
+340 KYDGELISNPV

-364 KTILEYVN
+364 KTILEYIN
-372 DWESRNGYGT
+372 EWEADNGYGT

-389 WDVVNEAIADDATTT
+389 WDVVNEAIADDATKT

-411 AETKDKTP
+411 SGTKGKTP
-419 TPPAGSNQAQGS
+419 DKGGS

-470 YSGGWKT
+470 YEKGWKT

-483 IESIKNGEAQTINEK
+483 IESIKNGDAQTINKK

-528 RYLAAGVDVH
+528 RYLAAGVDIH

-546 TSTDSAKS
+546 KSSNSAKS
-554 AYSEYF
+554 AYSDYF

-587 NSWISKDGTQY
+587 NSWISNDGTQY
-598 PLLFNKINDE
+598 PLLFNKINNE

-622 KN
+622 QN

>member
-1 MRKLKKIGLLFLF
+1 MRKLKKIGLLLLF
-14 STFIFGCDININ
+14 SALIFGCDFTVN
-26 QPEDEQQIEN
+26 QPENDKNIEKPGESSQPESSDPIQPED
-36 PTDNDSTTEN
+36 PTDSKD
-46 TPEDSDDK
+46 
-54 TESDNSDETQ
+54 
-64 PDNSTE
+64 
-70 SENITT
+70 ITT
-76 IKGSELD
+76 INGSELE
-83 SNAWYFKSY
+83 SGAWYFKSY
-92 DLSEYANQTV
+92 DLSEYASQTV

-114 SNKIHLMWQINQAP
+114 SNKINLKWQINQDP

-134 QADVGSEWI
+134 QAEVGSDWV
-143 ELKETKEVSIA
+143 ELKGTNEVSIA
-154 KGNQLYLSNYQID
+154 QKDQLYLSTYQIV

-174 IKDFSYKVTPLDS
+174 IKDFSYKVTPIVIE
-187 SDNNTDDVITNKTTW
+187 NNRENW

-237 VELYYDEVQNG
+237 KELYYEEVQNG
-248 LKKHVDSMTLGNEL
+248 LKKHADSITLGNEL
-262 KPQFMLCWWGNG
+262 KPQFMFCWWGNG
-274 DGAKESMTSFTASN
+274 DGAKQKMTSFTASN
-288 GQKIQVPETIQGL
+288 GQTIQVPQTIKGL
-301 SRLDAILTILKN
+301 SRLDDILTILKN

-340 EYNGELISNPV
+340 KSNGELISNPV

-372 DWESRNGYGT
+372 DWEAENGYGT

-389 WDVVNEAIADDATTT
+389 WDVVNEAIADDATKT

-411 AETKDKTP
+411 SGTKDKTP

-431 RWYQIYQSDEFI
+431 RWYQIYKSDEFI

-470 YSGGWKT
+470 YEKGWKT

-483 IESIKNGEAQTINEK
+483 IESIKKGEAQTINGK

-508 MQSHVN
+508 MQSHVGD
-514 PDWPGVSGYENALK
+514 DWPGVGGYEDAVK
-528 RYLAAGVDVH
+528 RYLDAEVDIH
-538 VSEFDIAA
+538 VSEFDIA
-546 TSTDSAKS
+546 TKSSNSSKST
-554 AYSEYF
+554 YSEYF
-560 KMLKK
+560 KMLKN
-565 YGKNYSGT
+565 YGKIYSGK

-587 NSWISKDGTQY
+587 DSWIKSKSKY

-622 KN
+622 QNEIT

>member
-14 STFIFGCDININ
+14 STLIFGCDFTVN
-26 QPEDEQQIEN
+26 QP
-36 PTDNDSTTEN
+36 NDS
-46 TPEDSDDK
+46 ED
-54 TESDNSDETQ
+54 
-64 PDNSTE
+64 
-70 SENITT
+70 ITT
-76 IKGSELD
+76 IKGSELE
-83 SNAWYFKSY
+83 SNAWYFTSY
-92 DLSEYANQTV
+92 DLSEYASQTV

-114 SNKIHLMWQINQAP
+114 SNKINLKWQINQDP

-134 QADVGSEWI
+134 QAYVGSDWV
-143 ELKETKEVSIA
+143 ELKETKEVSIEA
-154 KGNQLYLSNYQID
+154 GNQLYLSTYQID

-174 IKDFSYKVTPLDS
+174 IKDFSYKVTPIVIE
-187 SDNNTDDVITNKTTW
+187 NNRENW
-202 LSDSTPSLKETY
+202 LSDSTPSLKKTY

-225 EYGNFGTNWGTP
+225 EYGNFGTWGGTP
-237 VELYYDEVQNG
+237 VELYYKEVQNG
-248 LKKHVDSMTLGNEL
+248 LKKHADSITLGNEL

-274 DGAKESMTSFTASN
+274 DGAKQKMTSFTASN
-288 GQKIQVPETIQGL
+288 GQTIQVPETIQGL
-301 SRLDAILTILKN
+301 SRLNDILTILKN

-340 EYNGELISNPV
+340 KYKGELISNPV

-372 DWESRNGYGT
+372 DWEAENGYGT

-389 WDVVNEAIADDATTT
+389 WDVVNEAIADDATKT

-411 AETKDKTP
+411 SGTKGKTP
-419 TPPAGSNQAQGS
+419 DNGGS

-443 VNAFRFANAYAPA
+443 VNAFRFANAYAPS

-470 YSGGWKT
+470 YEKGWKT

-483 IESIKNGEAQTINEK
+483 IESIKNGEAQTINGK
-498 SVAPRIDVMG
+498 LVKPRIDVMG
-508 MQSHVN
+508 MQSHVGD
-514 PDWPGVSGYENALK
+514 DWPGVGGYEDAVK
-528 RYLAAGVDVH
+528 RYLDAGVDIH

-546 TSTDSAKS
+546 KSSNSSKST
-554 AYSEYF
+554 YSEYF
-560 KMLKK
+560 KMLKN
-565 YGKNYSGT
+565 YGKNYSGK

-587 NSWISKDGTQY
+587 DSWIKSKSKY
-598 PLLFNKINDE
+598 PLLFNKINEE
-608 YIPNDSFDAVIEAA
+608 YIPNDSFDAVIKAA
-622 KN
+622 QN

>member
-14 STFIFGCDININ
+14 STFIFGCDFTVKQPENDKNIEKPGESSQPESSDPI
-26 QPEDEQQIEN
+26 QPEDSS
-36 PTDNDSTTEN
+36 DSK
-46 TPEDSDDK
+46 D
-54 TESDNSDETQ
+54 
-64 PDNSTE
+64 
-70 SENITT
+70 ITT
-76 IKGSELD
+76 INGSKLE
-83 SNAWYFKSY
+83 SGAWYFKSY

-114 SNKIHLMWQINQAP
+114 SNKIHLMWQINNSEFP
-128 EYPTIA
+128 IIA
-134 QADVGSEWI
+134 EADVGSDWV
-143 ELKETKEVSIA
+143 ELKGTNEVSIA
-154 KGNQLYLSNYQID
+154 QKNQLYLSTYQID

-174 IKDFSYKVTPLDS
+174 IKDFSYKVTPIVIE
-187 SDNNTDDVITNKTTW
+187 NNRENW
-202 LSDSTPSLKETY
+202 LSASTPSLKETY

-225 EYGNFGTNWGTP
+225 EYGNFGTGWGTP

-274 DGAKESMTSFTASN
+274 DEAKESMTSFTASN
-288 GQKIQVPETIQGL
+288 GQIIQVPETIQGL
-301 SRLDAILTILKN
+301 SRLNDILTILKK

-372 DWESRNGYGT
+372 DWESRNGYGI

-389 WDVVNEAIADDATTT
+389 WDVVNEAIADDATKT

-411 AETKDKTP
+411 SGTKDNN
-419 TPPAGSNQAQGS
+419 PADGGS

-443 VNAFRFANAYAPA
+443 VNAFRFANAYAPS

-483 IESIKNGEAQTINEK
+483 IENIRNGEAQTINGK
-498 SVAPRIDVMG
+498 LVKPRIDVMG

-528 RYLAAGVDVH
+528 RYLDAGVDVH

-546 TSTDSAKS
+546 TSTGSAKS
-554 AYSEYF
+554 AYSDYF

-608 YIPNDSFDAVIEAA
+608 YIPNDSFDAIIEAA
-622 KN
+622 QN

>member
-14 STFIFGCDININ
+14 STLIFGCDTTVIQPENDKNIEKPGESS
-26 QPEDEQQIEN
+26 QPEDSS
-36 PTDNDSTTEN
+36 DSK
-46 TPEDSDDK
+46 D
-54 TESDNSDETQ
+54 
-64 PDNSTE
+64 
-70 SENITT
+70 ITT
-76 IKGSELD
+76 INGSELE
-83 SNAWYFKSY
+83 SGAWYFKSY

-114 SNKIHLMWQINQAP
+114 SNKIHLMWQINNSEFP
-128 EYPTIA
+128 IIA
-134 QADVGSEWI
+134 EADVGSDWV
-143 ELKETKEVSIA
+143 ELKGTNEVSIEA
-154 KGNQLYLSNYQID
+154 ENQLYLSTYQID

-174 IKDFSYKVTPLDS
+174 IKDFSYKVTPIVIE
-187 SDNNTDDVITNKTTW
+187 NNRENW
-202 LSDSTPSLKETY
+202 LSASTPSLKETY

-225 EYGNFGTNWGTP
+225 EYGNFGTGWGTP

-274 DGAKESMTSFTASN
+274 DEAKESMTSFTASN
-288 GQKIQVPETIQGL
+288 GQIIQVPETIQGL
-301 SRLDAILTILKN
+301 SRLNDILTILKK

-372 DWESRNGYGT
+372 DWESRNGYGI

-389 WDVVNEAIADDATTT
+389 WDVVNEAIADDATKT

-411 AETKDKTP
+411 SGTKGKTP
-419 TPPAGSNQAQGS
+419 DNGGS

-443 VNAFRFANAYAPA
+443 VNAFRFANAYAPS

-483 IESIKNGEAQTINEK
+483 IESIKNGEAQTINGK

-528 RYLAAGVDVH
+528 RYLDAGVDVH

-546 TSTDSAKS
+546 TSTGSAKS
-554 AYSEYF
+554 AYSDYF

-598 PLLFNKINDE
+598 PLLFNKINNE
-608 YIPNDSFDAVIEAA
+608 YIPNDSFDAIIEAA
-622 KN
+622 QN

>member
-1 MRKLKKIGLLFLF
+1 MRKLKKIGLLLLF
-14 STFIFGCDININ
+14 SALIFGCDTTVN
-26 QPEDEQQIEN
+26 QQI
-36 PTDNDSTTEN
+36 
-46 TPEDSDDK
+46 DSDG
-54 TESDNSDETQ
+54 
-64 PDNSTE
+64 
-70 SENITT
+70 ITT
-76 IKGSELD
+76 IKGSDLE
-83 SNAWYFKSY
+83 SNAWYFTSY
-92 DLSEYANQTV
+92 DLSEYASQTV

-114 SNKIHLMWQINQAP
+114 SNKINLKWQINQAP

-134 QADVGSEWI
+134 QADVGSEWV
-143 ELKETKEVSIA
+143 ELKGTNEVSIEA
-154 KGNQLYLSNYQID
+154 GNQLYLSNYQID

-174 IKDFSYKVTPLDS
+174 IKDFSYNVTPIVIE
-187 SDNNTDDVITNKTTW
+187 NNRENW

-225 EYGNFGTNWGTP
+225 EYGNSGTK
-237 VELYYDEVQNG
+237 ELYYEEVQNG
-248 LKKHVDSMTLGNEL
+248 LKKHTNSITLGNEL

-288 GQKIQVPETIQGL
+288 GQTIQVPQTIQGL
-301 SRLDAILTILKN
+301 SRLNDILTILKN

-340 EYNGELISNPV
+340 KYNGELISNPV

-372 DWESRNGYGT
+372 EWEAKNGYGT

-389 WDVVNEAIADDATTT
+389 WDVVNEAIADDATKT

-411 AETKDKTP
+411 SGTKGKIPDN
-419 TPPAGSNQAQGS
+419 GGS
-431 RWYQIYQSDEFI
+431 RWYQIYKSDEFI

-470 YSGGWKT
+470 YEKGWKT

-483 IESIKNGEAQTINEK
+483 IESIKNGETQTINGK

-508 MQSHVN
+508 MQSHVGD
-514 PDWPGVSGYENALK
+514 DWPGVGGYEDAVK
-528 RYLAAGVDVH
+528 RYLDAGVDIH

-546 TSTDSAKS
+546 KSSNSSKST
-554 AYSEYF
+554 YSEYF
-560 KMLKK
+560 KMLKN
-565 YGKNYSGT
+565 YGKNYSGK

-587 NSWISKDGTQY
+587 DSWIKSKSKY
-598 PLLFNKINDE
+598 PLLFNKINNE

-622 KN
+622 QN

>member
-14 STFIFGCDININ
+14 STLIFGCDITIN

-36 PTDNDSTTEN
+36 PTDNDSTTEK
-46 TPEDSDDK
+46 TPEDSDNK
-54 TESDNSDETQ
+54 TESDNSDKTQ

-70 SENITT
+70 PEKITT
-76 IKGSELD
+76 INGSELD
-83 SNAWYFKSY
+83 NNTWYFKSY

-102 KIELSCKIKTSS
+102 QIELSCKIKTSS
-114 SNKIHLMWQINQAP
+114 SNKIHLMWQINNS
-128 EYPTIA
+128 EYPIVA
-134 QADVGSEWI
+134 DADVGSDWV
-143 ELKETKEVSIA
+143 ELKGTKEVSIA
-154 KGNQLYLSNYQID
+154 QNNQLYLSTYQID

-174 IKDFSYKVTPLDS
+174 IGDFSYKVTPLDS
-187 SDNNTDDVITNKTTW
+187 SDNNTDDVITNKTNW

-237 VELYYDEVQNG
+237 VELYYKEVQNG

-274 DGAKESMTSFTASN
+274 DGAKQKMTSFTASN
-288 GQKIQVPETIQGL
+288 GQTIQVPQTIQGL
-301 SRLDAILTILKN
+301 SRLNDILTILKN

-351 SKEVMTARHEWYI
+351 SKDVMTARHEWYI

-372 DWESRNGYGT
+372 DWEAENGYGT

-389 WDVVNEAIADDATTT
+389 WDVVNEAIADDATKT

-411 AETKDKTP
+411 SGTKDKTP

-431 RWYQIYQSDEFI
+431 RWYQIYKSDEFI

-483 IESIKNGEAQTINEK
+483 IESIKNGEAQTINGK
-498 SVAPRIDVMG
+498 LVKPRIDVMG
-508 MQSHVN
+508 MQSHVGD
-514 PDWPGVSGYENALK
+514 DWPGVGGYEDAVK
-528 RYLAAGVDVH
+528 RYLDAGVDIH

-546 TSTDSAKS
+546 KS
-554 AYSEYF
+554 SNSSKTTYSEYF

-565 YGKNYSGT
+565 YGKSYSGK

-587 NSWISKDGTQY
+587 DSWIKSKSKY

-608 YIPNDSFDAVIEAA
+608 YIPNASFDAVIEAA

>member
-14 STFIFGCDININ
+14 STLIFGCDFTVK
-26 QPEDEQQIEN
+26 QPEN
-36 PTDNDSTTEN
+36 F
-46 TPEDSDDK
+46 
-54 TESDNSDETQ
+54 
-64 PDNSTE
+64 
-70 SENITT
+70 TT

-114 SNKIHLMWQINQAP
+114 SNKIHLMWQINNS
-128 EYPTIA
+128 EYPIVA
-134 QADVGSEWI
+134 QADVGSEWV

-154 KGNQLYLSNYQID
+154 KGNQLYLSTYQIN
-167 FSNLTIY
+167 FPNLTIY
-174 IKDFSYKVTPLDS
+174 IKDFSYKVTALDS
-187 SDNNTDDVITNKTTW
+187 SDNNTDDVITNKTNW

-262 KPQFMLCWWGNG
+262 KPQFMLSWWGNG

-301 SRLDAILTILKN
+301 SRLNDILTILKK

-364 KTILEYVN
+364 KTILEYIN
-372 DWESRNGYGT
+372 EWEADNGYGT

-389 WDVVNEAIADDATTT
+389 WDVVNEAIADDATKT

-411 AETKDKTP
+411 SGTKGKTP
-419 TPPAGSNQAQGS
+419 ADGGS
-431 RWYQIYQSDEFI
+431 RWYQIYQSNEFI

-470 YSGGWKT
+470 YSDGWKT

-483 IESIKNGEAQTINEK
+483 IESIKNGEAQTINRK
-498 SVAPRIDVMG
+498 LVKPRIDVMG

-554 AYSEYF
+554 AYSDYF

-565 YGKNYSGT
+565 YGKSYSGT

-598 PLLFNKINDE
+598 PLLFNKINNE

>member
-1 MRKLKKIGLLFLF
+1 MRKLKKIGLLLLF
-14 STFIFGCDININ
+14 SALIFGCDFTVN
-26 QPEDEQQIEN
+26 QPENDKNIEKPGESSQPESSDPIQPED
-36 PTDNDSTTEN
+36 PTDSKD
-46 TPEDSDDK
+46 
-54 TESDNSDETQ
+54 
-64 PDNSTE
+64 
-70 SENITT
+70 ITT
-76 IKGSELD
+76 IKGSELG
-83 SNAWYFKSY
+83 SGAWYFKSY
-92 DLSEYANQTV
+92 DLSEYASQTV

-114 SNKIHLMWQINQAP
+114 SNKITLKWQINQDP

-134 QADVGSEWI
+134 QADVGSDWV
-143 ELKETKEVSIA
+143 ELKGTKEVSIEA
-154 KGNQLYLSNYQID
+154 GNQLYLSNYQID

-174 IKDFSYKVTPLDS
+174 IKDFSYKVT
-187 SDNNTDDVITNKTTW
+187 NNRENW

-225 EYGNFGTNWGTP
+225 EYGNFGPDWGTP
-237 VELYYDEVQNG
+237 VELYYKEVQNG
-248 LKKHVDSMTLGNEL
+248 LKKHADSITLGNEL

-288 GQKIQVPETIQGL
+288 GQTIQVPQTIQGL
-301 SRLDAILTILKN
+301 SRLNDILTILKN

-351 SKEVMTARHEWYI
+351 SKDVMTARHEWYI

-372 DWESRNGYGT
+372 DWEAENGYGT

-389 WDVVNEAIADDATTT
+389 WDVVNEAIADDATKT

-411 AETKDKTP
+411 SGTKDKTP

-431 RWYQIYQSDEFI
+431 RWYQIYKSDEFI
-443 VNAFRFANAYAPA
+443 VNAFRFANAYAPS

-470 YSGGWKT
+470 YEKGWKT

-483 IESIKNGEAQTINEK
+483 IESIKNGEAQTINGK
-498 SVAPRIDVMG
+498 LVKPRIDVMG
-508 MQSHVN
+508 MQSHVGD
-514 PDWPGVSGYENALK
+514 DWPGVGGYEDAVK
-528 RYLAAGVDVH
+528 RYLDAGVDIH

-546 TSTDSAKS
+546 KSSNSSKST
-554 AYSEYF
+554 YSEYF
-560 KMLKK
+560 KMLKN
-565 YGKNYSGT
+565 YGKNYSGK

-587 NSWISKDGTQY
+587 DSWINSKSKY

-622 KN
+622 QN

>member
-14 STFIFGCDININ
+14 STLIFGCDITIN

-46 TPEDSDDK
+46 TPEDSGNK
-54 TESDNSDETQ
+54 TESDNSDKTQ

-70 SENITT
+70 PENITT
-76 IKGSELD
+76 IEGSKLE

-102 KIELSCKIKTSS
+102 QIELSCKIKTSS
-114 SNKIHLMWQINQAP
+114 SNKIHLMWQINNS
-128 EYPTIA
+128 EYPIVA
-134 QADVGSEWI
+134 EANVGSEWV
-143 ELKETKEVSIA
+143 ELKGTKEVSIA

-174 IKDFSYKVTPLDS
+174 IGDFSYKVTPLDS
-187 SDNNTDDVITNKTTW
+187 SDNNTDDVITNKTNW
-202 LSDSTPSLKETY
+202 LSDSTPSLKEIY

-237 VELYYDEVQNG
+237 VELYYKEVQNG

-288 GQKIQVPETIQGL
+288 GQTIQVPKTFQGL
-301 SRLDAILTILKN
+301 SRLNDILTILKN

-340 EYNGELISNPV
+340 KYNGELISNPV
-351 SKEVMTARHEWYI
+351 SKNVMTARHEWYI

-372 DWESRNGYGT
+372 DWEAENGYGT

-389 WDVVNEAIADDATTT
+389 WDVVNEAIADDATKT

-411 AETKDKTP
+411 SGTKDKTP

-431 RWYQIYQSDEFI
+431 RWYQIYKSDEFI

-470 YSGGWKT
+470 YEKGWKT

-483 IESIKNGEAQTINEK
+483 IESIKKGEAQTINGK
-498 SVAPRIDVMG
+498 LVKPRIDVMG

-514 PDWPGVSGYENALK
+514 PDCLEFLDLK
-528 RYLAAGVDVH
+528 TH
-538 VSEFDIAA
+538 
-546 TSTDSAKS
+546 
-554 AYSEYF
+554 
-560 KMLKK
+560 
-565 YGKNYSGT
+565 
-573 NKITN
+573 
-578 VTIWGLNNE
+578 
-587 NSWISKDGTQY
+587 
-598 PLLFNKINDE
+598 
-608 YIPNDSFDAVIEAA
+608 
-622 KN
+622 

>member
-14 STFIFGCDININ
+14 STLLFGCDTTVN
-26 QPEDEQQIEN
+26 QPENDKNIEK
-36 PTDNDSTTEN
+36 PGESSQPESSDPIQ
-46 TPEDSDDK
+46 PEDSTDSK
-54 TESDNSDETQ
+54 NT
-64 PDNSTE
+64 
-70 SENITT
+70 TT
-76 IKGSELD
+76 INGSELD

-92 DLSEYANQTV
+92 DLSEYASKTV

-114 SNKIHLMWQINQAP
+114 ANKINLKWQINQDPA
-128 EYPTIA
+128 YPIIA
-134 QADVGSEWI
+134 QAEVGSEWV
-143 ELKETKEVSIA
+143 ELKGTNEVSIEA
-154 KGNQLYLSNYQID
+154 ENQLYLSTYQIN

-174 IKDFSYKVTPLDS
+174 IKDFSYKVTPKETIRE
-187 SDNNTDDVITNKTTW
+187 NW
-202 LSDSTPSLKETY
+202 RSDSTPSLKETY

-225 EYGNFGTNWGTP
+225 EYGNVVTGWGTP
-237 VELYYDEVQNG
+237 KELYYEEVQNG
-248 LKKHVDSMTLGNEL
+248 LKKHADSITLGNEL

-274 DGAKESMTSFTASN
+274 DGAKENMTSFAASN
-288 GQKIQVPETIQGL
+288 GKTIQVPKTIQGL
-301 SRLDAILTILKN
+301 SRLNDILTILKN

-364 KTILEYVN
+364 KTILKYVN
-372 DWESRNGYGT
+372 EWEADNGYGT

-389 WDVVNEAIADDATTT
+389 WDVVNEAIADDATKT

-411 AETKDKTP
+411 SGTKGKTP
-419 TPPAGSNQAQGS
+419 DNGGS

-443 VNAFRFANAYAPA
+443 VNAFRFANAYAPS

-470 YSGGWKT
+470 YEKGWKT

-483 IESIKNGEAQTINEK
+483 IESIKKGEAQTINGK

-528 RYLAAGVDVH
+528 RYLATGVDVH

-546 TSTDSAKS
+546 TSTSRAKS

-560 KMLKK
+560 KMLKN
-565 YGKNYSGT
+565 YGKNYSGK

-587 NSWISKDGTQY
+587 NSWINKDGTQY

-608 YIPNDSFDAVIEAA
+608 YIPNASFDAVIEAA

>member
-14 STFIFGCDININ
+14 STLIFGCDFTVN
-26 QPEDEQQIEN
+26 QPENDKNIEKPGESSQPESSDPIQPED
-36 PTDNDSTTEN
+36 PTDSKD
-46 TPEDSDDK
+46 
-54 TESDNSDETQ
+54 
-64 PDNSTE
+64 
-70 SENITT
+70 ITT
-76 IKGSELD
+76 IEGSKLE
-83 SNAWYFKSY
+83 SNAWYFTSY
-92 DLSEYANQTV
+92 DLSEYASQTV

-114 SNKIHLMWQINQAP
+114 SNKIHLMWQINNS
-128 EYPTIA
+128 EYPIVA
-134 QADVGSEWI
+134 EANVGSEWV
-143 ELKETKEVSIA
+143 ELKGTKEVSIA
-154 KGNQLYLSNYQID
+154 QKNQLYLSTYQID

-174 IKDFSYKVTPLDS
+174 IGDFSYKVTALDS
-187 SDNNTDDVITNKTTW
+187 SDNNTDDVITNKTNW

-225 EYGNFGTNWGTP
+225 EYGNFGTWGGTP
-237 VELYYDEVQNG
+237 VELYYKEVQNG
-248 LKKHVDSMTLGNEL
+248 LKKHADSITLGNEL

-274 DGAKESMTSFTASN
+274 DGAKQKMTSFTASN
-288 GQKIQVPETIQGL
+288 GQTIQVPETIQGL
-301 SRLDAILTILKN
+301 SRLNDILTILKN

-340 EYNGELISNPV
+340 KYNDELISNPV
-351 SKEVMTARHEWYI
+351 SKDVMTARHEWYI

-372 DWESRNGYGT
+372 DWEAENGYGT

-389 WDVVNEAIADDATTT
+389 WDVVNEAIADDATKT

-411 AETKDKTP
+411 SGTKDKTP

-443 VNAFRFANAYAPA
+443 VNAFRFANAYAPS

-470 YSGGWKT
+470 YEKGWKT

-483 IESIKNGEAQTINEK
+483 IESIKNGEAQTINGK

-514 PDWPGVSGYENALK
+514 PNWPGVSGYENALK

-546 TSTDSAKS
+546 TSTGSAKS
-554 AYSEYF
+554 AYSDYF

-565 YGKNYSGT
+565 YGKNYSGK

-598 PLLFNKINDE
+598 PLLFNKINNE
-608 YIPNDSFDAVIEAA
+608 YIPNASFDAVIEAA

>member
-1 MRKLKKIGLLFLF
+1 MRKLKKIGLLLLF
-14 STFIFGCDININ
+14 SALIFGCNFTVN
-26 QPEDEQQIEN
+26 QP
-36 PTDNDSTTEN
+36 NDS
-46 TPEDSDDK
+46 ED
-54 TESDNSDETQ
+54 
-64 PDNSTE
+64 
-70 SENITT
+70 ITT
-76 IKGSELD
+76 IKGSELG
-83 SNAWYFKSY
+83 SGAWYFKSY
-92 DLSEYANQTV
+92 DLSEYASQTV

-114 SNKIHLMWQINQAP
+114 SNKITLKWQINQDP

-134 QADVGSEWI
+134 QADVGSDWV
-143 ELKETKEVSIA
+143 ELKGTKEVSIEA
-154 KGNQLYLSNYQID
+154 GNQLYLSNYQID

-174 IKDFSYKVTPLDS
+174 IKDFSYKVT
-187 SDNNTDDVITNKTTW
+187 NNRENW

-225 EYGNFGTNWGTP
+225 EYGNFGPDWGTP
-237 VELYYDEVQNG
+237 VELYYKEVQNG
-248 LKKHVDSMTLGNEL
+248 LKKHADSITLGNEL

-274 DGAKESMTSFTASN
+274 DGAKQKMTSFTASN
-288 GQKIQVPETIQGL
+288 GQTIQVPQTIQGL
-301 SRLDAILTILKN
+301 SRLNDILTILKN

-340 EYNGELISNPV
+340 KYKGELISNPV
-351 SKEVMTARHEWYI
+351 SKDVMTARHEWYI

-372 DWESRNGYGT
+372 EWEAENGYGT
-382 GNHIIWT
+382 SNHIIWT
-389 WDVVNEAIADDATTT
+389 WDVVNEAIADDATKT

-411 AETKDKTP
+411 SGTKDKTP

-470 YSGGWKT
+470 YEKGWKT

-483 IESIKNGEAQTINEK
+483 IESIKNGEAQTINGK
-498 SVAPRIDVMG
+498 LVKPRIDVMG
-508 MQSHVN
+508 MQSHVGD
-514 PDWPGVSGYENALK
+514 DWPGVGGYEDAVK
-528 RYLAAGVDVH
+528 RYLDAGVDIH

-546 TSTDSAKS
+546 KS
-554 AYSEYF
+554 SNSSKTTYSEYF
-560 KMLKK
+560 KMLKN
-565 YGKNYSGT
+565 YGKNYSGK

-587 NSWISKDGTQY
+587 DSWIKSKSKY